1 MGGDLFASFIAGGTA
16 AAGLLPFG
24 PVDERDWEAAARL
37 AAGRRLAPGLQDE
50 LRRQSG
56 ALPPSPARDRALDA
70 LGRDGVAVVV
80 TGQQVGLFLG
90 PLYTLHKAATAVA
103 RARWISDVTGNP
115 CVPLFWIQTEDHDW
129 EEIRRAEVLGPAGR
143 VSFELPPEPAAL
155 SRVSL
160 AQRVLPPEVD
170 GLATALGQVVAP
182 LPHGS
187 EVSALVARHYRSGR
201 TPGAA
206 FAGLLAELF
215 AEEGLLIL
223 DPRTPAMGQLAAPI
237 LRRAIE
243 DHEAIARALADRAR
257 ELAARGF
264 AEQVHTRPGA
274 SLAFFHPRGPA
285 GPRYRLVREGAGFS
299 TPDGPVSLA
308 ELLARLDA
316 DPLWFSTS
324 ALLRPLVQDALLPTA
339 AYLGGPAECSYFA
352 QLPPVYERFGLVLP
366 MIAPRARLRLV
377 DGPARRQLAR
387 LGLRPEDVD
396 QSRAELLA
404 RVAARSGEVPAAE
417 GLRERLLG
425 GLTRELDA
433 LTPLLAGLDAALE
446 RNVRRTRETAAFAVE
461 RLVIAAERAALSKDR
476 VAVERLDR
484 LLDALRPGGRPQERV
499 DAFPALAA
507 RAGPGALVA
516 ALVEAARPLTPDVR
530 SVNL

>member
-299 TPDGPVSLA
+299 TPDGPVSPA

-516 ALVEAARPLTPDVR
+516 ALVEAARPLSPDVR

>member
-16 AAGLLPFG
+16 TAGLLPFR
-24 PVDERDWEAAARL
+24 PLDERDWEAAARL
-37 AAGRRLAPGLQDE
+37 AAGRRRAPALRDE
-50 LRRQSG
+50 LRRQSD

-70 LGRDGVAVVV
+70 LGRDGATVVV

-103 RARWISDVTGNP
+103 RAGWISSVTGNP
-115 CVPLFWIQTEDHDW
+115 CIPLFWIQTEDHDW
-129 EEIRRAEVLGPAGR
+129 EEIRKAEVLGPSGR
-143 VSFELPPEPAAL
+143 VSFEMPPGPEAL
-155 SRVSL
+155 ARVSL

-170 GLATALGQVVAP
+170 GLVAGLGQALEP
-182 LPHGS
+182 LPHGP
-187 EVSALVARHYRSGR
+187 EVAAAVARHYRSGR

-223 DPRTPAMGQLAAPI
+223 DPRTPAMARLAAPV

-243 DHEAIARALADRAR
+243 DHEAIAAALAERGR

-264 AEQVHTRPGA
+264 AEQVHTRPEA

-299 TPDGPVSLA
+299 TPDGSVSVA
-308 ELLARLDA
+308 ELLSRLDA

-324 ALLRPLVQDALLPTA
+324 ALLRPLVQDTLLPTA

-352 QLPPVYERFGLVLP
+352 QLSPVYDRFGLTPP

-387 LGLRPEDVD
+387 LGLRPEDLD
-396 QSRAELLA
+396 RPRAELLA
-404 RVAARSGEVPAAE
+404 SVAERPGEMPPAE
-417 GLRERLLG
+417 VLRERLLG
-425 GLTRELDA
+425 GLTRQLDA
-433 LTPLLAGLDAALE
+433 LAPLLVGLDPALE
-446 RNVRRTRETAAFAVE
+446 RNVRRTRETAAFAVD
-461 RLVIAAERAALSKDR
+461 RLVSAAERAALSRDR

-507 RAGPGALVA
+507 RTGPALLVA
-516 ALVEAARPLTPDVR
+516 ALVEAARPLSPDVR

>member
-16 AAGLLPFG
+16 AAGLLPSR
-24 PVDERDWEAAARL
+24 PVDERDWEAAARR
-37 AAGRRLAPGLQDE
+37 AARRHVAPGLLDE

-70 LGRDGVAVVV
+70 LGRDGVTAVV

-103 RARWISDVTGNP
+103 RARWISDVTGSP
-115 CVPLFWIQTEDHDW
+115 CIPLFWIQTEDHDW

-143 VSFELPPEPAAL
+143 VSFELPSEPAAL

-170 GLATALGQVVAP
+170 GLAAALGQVVAP

-187 EVSALVARHYRSGR
+187 EVAALVARHYRSGR

-215 AEEGLLIL
+215 AEEGLVIL
-223 DPRTPAMGQLAAPI
+223 DPRTPAMGRLAAPI

-308 ELLARLDA
+308 ELRARLDA

-324 ALLRPLVQDALLPTA
+324 ALLRPLLQDALLPTA
-339 AYLGGPAECSYFA
+339 AYVGGPAECSYFA
-352 QLPPVYERFGLVLP
+352 QLPPVYERFGLVPP

-387 LGLRPEDVD
+387 LGLSPEDVD
-396 QSRAELLA
+396 LPRAELLA
-404 RVAARSGEVPAAE
+404 RVAARSGEMPSAE

-433 LTPLLAGLDAALE
+433 LAPLLAGLDPALE

-461 RLVIAAERAALSKDR
+461 RLVTAAERAALSMDR

-507 RAGPGALVA
+507 RAGPGVLVA
-516 ALVEAARPLTPDVR
+516 ALVEAARPLSPDVR

>member
-16 AAGLLPFG
+16 TAGLLPFR
-24 PVDERDWEAAARL
+24 PVDERDWEAAARR
-37 AAGRRLAPGLQDE
+37 AARRPLAPGLLDE

-70 LGRDGVAVVV
+70 LGRNGTTVVV

-103 RARWISDVTGNP
+103 RARWISGVTGDP

-129 EEIRRAEVLGPAGR
+129 EEIRKAEVLGPAGR
-143 VSFELPPEPAAL
+143 VSFELPSGPEAL
-155 SRVSL
+155 ARVSL
-160 AQRVLPPEVD
+160 AQRALPQEVD
-170 GLATALGQVVAP
+170 GLAGTLGHVLEP
-182 LPHGS
+182 LPHGP
-187 EVSALVARHYRSGR
+187 EVAAMVARHYRHGR

-215 AEEGLLIL
+215 AEHGLLIL
-223 DPRTPAMGQLAAPI
+223 DPRTPAMGRLAAPI

-243 DHEAIARALADRAR
+243 DHEAIAAALADRAR

-274 SLAFFHPRGPA
+274 SLAFFHPLGPA

-299 TPDGPVSLA
+299 TPDGRVSLA
-308 ELLARLDA
+308 ELLVRLDA
-316 DPLWFSTS
+316 DPLCFSTS

-352 QLPPVYERFGLVLP
+352 QLPLVYERFGLTPP

-377 DGPARRQLAR
+377 DGAARRQLAR
-387 LGLRPEDVD
+387 LGLHPEDVD
-396 QSRAELLA
+396 RPRAELLA
-404 RVAARSGEVPAAE
+404 RVAARPEEMPAAE
-417 GLRERLLG
+417 DLRGRLLA

-433 LTPLLAGLDAALE
+433 LAPLLAGLDAALE

-461 RLVIAAERAALSKDR
+461 RLVNAAERAALSKDR

-507 RAGPGALVA
+507 RAGPGVLVA
-516 ALVEAARPLTPDVR
+516 ALLEAARPLSPDVR

>member
-1 MGGDLFASFIAGGTA
+1 M
-16 AAGLLPFG
+16 
-24 PVDERDWEAAARL
+24 
-37 AAGRRLAPGLQDE
+37 
-50 LRRQSG
+50 
-56 ALPPSPARDRALDA
+56 
-70 LGRDGVAVVV
+70 
-80 TGQQVGLFLG
+80 LG
-90 PLYTLHKAATAVA
+90 P
-103 RARWISDVTGNP
+103 S
-115 CVPLFWIQTEDHDW
+115 
-129 EEIRRAEVLGPAGR
+129 GR
-143 VSFELPPEPAAL
+143 VSFEMPPGPEAL
-155 SRVSL
+155 ARVSL

-170 GLATALGQVVAP
+170 GLVAGLGQALEP
-182 LPHGS
+182 LPHGP
-187 EVSALVARHYRSGR
+187 EVAAAVARHYRSGR
-201 TPGAA
+201 TPGEA

-223 DPRTPAMGQLAAPI
+223 DPRTPAMARLAAPI

-243 DHEAIARALADRAR
+243 DHEAIASALAERGR

-264 AEQVHTRPGA
+264 VEQVHTRPEA

-299 TPDGPVSLA
+299 TPDGSVSVA
-308 ELLARLDA
+308 ELLSRLDA

-324 ALLRPLVQDALLPTA
+324 ALLRPLVQDTLLPTA

-352 QLPPVYERFGLVLP
+352 QLSPVYDRFGLTPP

-396 QSRAELLA
+396 RPRAELLA
-404 RVAARSGEVPAAE
+404 SVAERPGEMPPPEV
-417 GLRERLLG
+417 LRERLLG
-425 GLTRELDA
+425 GLTRQLDA
-433 LTPLLAGLDAALE
+433 LAPLLVGLDPALE
-446 RNVRRTRETAAFAVE
+446 RNVRRTRETAAFAVD
-461 RLVIAAERAALSKDR
+461 RLVSAAERTALSRDR

-507 RAGPGALVA
+507 RAGPALLVA
-516 ALVEAARPLTPDVR
+516 ALVEAARPLSPDVR